1 MNANDVTA
9 LVAARH
15 DRHARERFVR
25 RHLPAVRAIAA
36 HYRGLNIPFEDLVQ
50 EGCIGLLDAIE
61 TFDPA
66 RGVDFETYSRFQVRC
81 AIRDALTQGSRLV
94 RLPKRVVERRRAIDR
109 AEAELAAAGDHVPSA
124 FEIANELGLPLDVVV
139 ETRGAPSA
147 WTPLEGPLDEVLAD
161 GSAVDPARDAARND
175 ELSQLDAA
183 LAALPE
189 RQREVVVRRF
199 GLGCPTQD
207 LSEVATS
214 LHVSRQR
221 ARAIE
226 QAALYALRDRLQPPR
241 PNEGGRP
248 CHRTFSLLTDPST
261 ELPGK
266 SRKRSPRHSE
276 RRASV
281 RTPSRH

>member
-9 LVAARH
+9 LVAARQ
-15 DRHARERFVR
+15 DRRARERFVR
-25 RHLPAVRAIAA
+25 GHLPAVRAIAA
-36 HYRGLNIPFEDLVQ
+36 HYRGLNIPFDDLVQ
-50 EGCIGLLDAIE
+50 EGCIGLLDAID
-61 TFDPA
+61 TFDPT
-66 RGVDFETYSRFQVRC
+66 RGVDFETYSRFQIRC
-81 AIRDALTQGSRLV
+81 AIRDALTQASRLV

-109 AEAELAAAGDHVPSA
+109 TEAELAAAGGHVPSA
-124 FEIANELGLPLDVVV
+124 FEIATELGLPLEVVV

-147 WTPLEGPLDEVLAD
+147 WTPLEAPLDQVLAD
-161 GSAVDPARDAARND
+161 GGAADPARDAARND
-175 ELSQLDAA
+175 EISQLDAA
-183 LAALPE
+183 LEALPA

-226 QAALYALRDRLQPPR
+226 QAALYALRDRLEPPR

-248 CHRTFSLLTDPST
+248 CNRTFSSPTDPST
-261 ELPGK
+261 EQRGR
-266 SRKRSPRHSE
+266 SRRRSPRHSDG
-276 RRASV
+276 RAST
-281 RTPSRH
+281 RTPSRR

>member
-1 MNANDVTA
+1 MNAHDVTA

-15 DRHARERFVR
+15 DRGARERFVR
-25 RHLPAVRAIAA
+25 EHLPAVRTIAA
-36 HYRGLNIPFEDLVQ
+36 HYRGLNVPFDDLVQ

-66 RGVDFETYSRFQVRC
+66 RGVDFETYSRFQIRC
-81 AIRDALTQGSRLV
+81 AIRDALTQASRLV

-109 AEAELAAAGDHVPSA
+109 TEAELAAAGGHVPSA
-124 FEIANELGLPLDVVV
+124 FEIARELGLPPEVVV
-139 ETRGAPSA
+139 ETRGAPGA
-147 WTPLEGPLDEVLAD
+147 WTPLEAPLDLLLAD
-161 GSAVDPARDAARND
+161 GSAVDPAQDAARND
-175 ELSQLDAA
+175 EISQLDAA
-183 LAALPE
+183 LETLPE

-226 QAALYALRDRLQPPR
+226 QTALCALRDRLEPHR
-241 PNEGGRP
+241 PIEGGRP
-248 CHRTFSLLTDPST
+248 CNQTFSSRTDPST
-261 ELPGK
+261 EQPGR
-266 SRKRSPRHSE
+266 SRRQSPRRSE
-276 RRASV
+276 RRAST
-281 RTPSRH
+281 RAPSRR